1 VALEAVSDVAN
12 PGDSSRLGAYRDNIG
27 VNPTAPVVAAPKM
40 QSGGVRR
47 SLQYTEQVWGAL
59 AGILGLIQTHEKVSR
74 FASKLELTRD
84 AAFDMQQRRE
94 LHELLTPVLMTS
106 DYARIPM
113 LSQLIDLAYDE
124 LCGISVL
131 GELWRDDEITEI
143 LVDAWDR
150 VTVER
155 NGELLLTNIRFRD
168 EEHARKIA
176 RDLALKVSDRA
187 LTPATPLV
195 TAELP
200 GARVTFAIGK
210 VVKSGLSISMRK
222 FRPLMQMHNLLGV
235 GALSEEMRAFLAD
248 CVRARANIIVSGGTG
263 TGKTTFVNAL
273 SEFIPDSERVIT
285 IEDAYELKLSNTHW
299 VAMQTKE
306 AASSDDAVV
315 VSMADLLV
323 LTLRMRPDRIIV
335 GEIREPK
342 GAAVML
348 QAANTGHDG
357 TMSTIHANSADR
369 ALNFRLVG
377 LARTGANMDPEVA
390 AAEVSSAVNVV
401 IQVERRAK
409 RRYVADISVVDPS
422 MLRGAMIQPVQ
433 VFSGRLLEED
443 GNLVT
448 RFERTG
454 GVSEGTELA
463 LKLEDSGLLERWRR

>member
-1 VALEAVSDVAN
+1 MAVEAVSVVPN
-12 PGDSSRLGAYRDNIG
+12 PGDSSRLGAYRETVGFSPPG
-27 VNPTAPVVAAPKM
+27 VIAPAPKM
-40 QSGGVRR
+40 QSGGVQR
-47 SLQYTEQVWGAL
+47 SLQYTDQVWKAL
-59 AGILGLIQTHEKVSR
+59 AGILGLIQTHEQVSR
-74 FASKLELTRD
+74 FASHIELTRD
-84 AAFDMQQRRE
+84 TAFDTQQRRE
-94 LHELLTPVLMTS
+94 LHDLLTPVLMSS

-150 VTVER
+150 VSVER
-155 NGELLLTNIRFRD
+155 NGELLLTNIKFRD
-168 EEHARKIA
+168 DEHARKIA

-222 FRPLMQMHNLLGV
+222 FRPLMQMHNLLSV

-248 CVRARANIIVSGGTG
+248 CVKARANIIVSGGTG

-306 AASSDDAVV
+306 AASSDDAII

-342 GAAVML
+342 GA
-348 QAANTGHDG
+348 
-357 TMSTIHANSADR
+357 DR
-369 ALNFRLVG
+369 ALNFRLIG

-409 RRYVADISVVDPS
+409 RRYVADISVVDPTMLHGS
-422 MLRGAMIQPVQ
+422 MIKPVQ
-433 VFSGRLLEED
+433 VFAGRLVDED
-443 GNLVT
+443 GTLVT
-448 RFERTG
+448 RFEQTG
-454 GVSEGTELA
+454 GIAEGTELA
-463 LKLEDSGLLERWRR
+463 MKLEDSGLLERWRR